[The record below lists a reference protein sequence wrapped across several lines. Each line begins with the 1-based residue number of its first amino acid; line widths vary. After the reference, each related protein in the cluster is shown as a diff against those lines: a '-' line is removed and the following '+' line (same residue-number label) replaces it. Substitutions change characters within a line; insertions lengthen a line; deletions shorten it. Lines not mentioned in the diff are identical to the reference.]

1 MQEPVEVG
9 RERDSLDKKLDIQGV
24 PVHLEAVAS
33 VATTC
38 TGLELAWV
46 PRVPGTRQDSEHHL
60 APAPADFEVLS
71 TNWHPQFQI
80 PNSSPAATRMERI
93 YSEFTYANILFK
105 ADSYS

>member
-46 PRVPGTRQDSEHHL
+46 PRVPGTRQNTEHHL
-60 APAPADFEVLS
+60 
-71 TNWHPQFQI
+71 WHLRILRFLI
-80 PNSSPAATRMERI
+80 LTGTRRAHSM
-93 YSEFTYANILFK
+93 
-105 ADSYS
+105 